1 MWRGTHVGAP
11 VEAWQTLCNSV
22 KNVSHSWHLSA
33 HLVCKRPAFM
43 VCCWIF
49 SLMVVLRG
57 LTRQIKLFVG
67 LNIAKIPKLWPLIF
81 LLFGRTRRSV
91 CFPYYSWTGLNY
103 WRLSTICISGNCDGP
118 CGKIHAQSQHIV
130 QRTYRMDVNNVC
142 SCQFKVKP
150 NHTVCILQLVYC
162 ICKTKI
168 GHCKSL
174 GEQLRSEDPQKRRR
188 LILLRTFL
196 FDKAL
201 WAAFLMPA
209 NLFFCTILCTPTPT
223 RVKFTMFWLFGC
235 FLKLQT

>member
-33 HLVCKRPAFM
+33 HLVYKRPAFM

-49 SLMVVLRG
+49 SLMVVLHG
-57 LTRQIKLFVG
+57 LTRQIKLSIG
-67 LNIAKIPKLWPLIF
+67 SNIAKILKLWSLIS
-81 LLFGRTRRSV
+81 LLFRRTRRCV
-91 CFPYYSWTGLNY
+91 CFPYYSWIGLNY
-103 WRLSTICISGNCDGP
+103 WRLCTICISANCDGP
-118 CGKIHAQSQHIV
+118 CAKIHAQSQHIV

-142 SCQFKVKP
+142 SCHFKFRP
-150 NHTVCILQLVYC
+150 SHTVRIFPLLYC

-168 GHCKSL
+168 GYCKRL

-188 LILLRTFL
+188 LRLLPTFL
-196 FDKAL
+196 FDEVL

-209 NLFFCTILCTPTPT
+209 NLFLYYFVYTNSN
-223 RVKFTMFWLFGC
+223 KG
-235 FLKLQT
+235 